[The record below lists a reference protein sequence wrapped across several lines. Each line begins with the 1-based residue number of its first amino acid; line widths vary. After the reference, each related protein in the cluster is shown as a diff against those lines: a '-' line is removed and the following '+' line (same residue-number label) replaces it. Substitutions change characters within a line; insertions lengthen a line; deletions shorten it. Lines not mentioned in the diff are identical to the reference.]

1 MYRELLNYLATKH
14 QSDVNPTSGTF
25 AFDLTCEVKNYAFS
39 RYFAFVGISAKK
51 QKQPVLAR
59 AFLSFQRQLPIKRV
73 LKLNECTVHTFK
85 KIPGHLGLL
94 QCLSTNVDSVLTMSW
109 NGNFKTKTRKI
120 SEKTNRFAKLF
131 KALNQ
136 GSR

>member
-25 AFDLTCEVKNYAFS
+25 AFDLTCEVKNDAFS
-39 RYFAFVGISAKK
+39 RYFAFVGISAKL

-85 KIPGHLGLL
+85 KIICSALKDIHVKYIKFFTFS
-94 QCLSTNVDSVLTMSW
+94 LSITIFIYFTFNPILIYSKSPKQ
-109 NGNFKTKTRKI
+109 FSRK
-120 SEKTNRFAKLF
+120 KK
-131 KALNQ
+131 
-136 GSR
+136 